1 MAVAQNIN
9 RDTVLPALGLSAP
22 KKLAL
27 RRDALKKLI
36 GDRVLLPTG
45 VINMGHPL
53 VSAWL
58 KNNEKK
64 SK

>member
-9 RDTVLPALGLSAP
+9 RDTVLLALGLSLP

-27 RRDALKKLI
+27 RRDALKRLI
-36 GDRVLLPTG
+36 GDKVLLPNG
-45 VINMGHPL
+45 VINVGHPL

-58 KNNEKK
+58 RTNGKK
-64 SK
+64 IK